1 MNWKLEILMK
11 KVAIKKTFLF
21 TETMASPAILSS
33 HPLTWAEDE
42 FFYKLMAL
50 WLKVIEIFVALIF
63 MLLISCGFLICIYN
77 SNLSSF

>member
-1 MNWKLEILMK
+1 MK

-21 TETMASPAILSS
+21 TETMVSSAILSS
-33 HPLTWAEDE
+33 HPLTRAEDE

-63 MLLISCGFLICIYN
+63 MLLISCGFLTCIYN

>member
-1 MNWKLEILMK
+1 MK

-21 TETMASPAILSS
+21 TETMASSAILTS

-50 WLKVIEIFVALIF
+50 LLKVIEIFVALIF

>member
-1 MNWKLEILMK
+1 MK
-11 KVAIKKTFLF
+11 KVAIKKTFLI
-21 TETMASPAILSS
+21 TETMASSAILTS
-33 HPLTWAEDE
+33 HPLTCAEDE

-50 WLKVIEIFVALIF
+50 LLKVIEIFVALIF

>member
-1 MNWKLEILMK
+1 MK

-21 TETMASPAILSS
+21 TETMASSAILSS
-33 HPLTWAEDE
+33 HPLACAEDE

-50 WLKVIEIFVALIF
+50 LLKVIEIFLALIF
-63 MLLISCGFLICIYN
+63 MLLISCGSLICIYN